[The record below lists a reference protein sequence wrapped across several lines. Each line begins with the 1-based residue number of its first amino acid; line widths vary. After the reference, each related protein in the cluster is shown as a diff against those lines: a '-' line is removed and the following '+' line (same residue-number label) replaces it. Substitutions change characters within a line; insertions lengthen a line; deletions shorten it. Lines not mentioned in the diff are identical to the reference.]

1 MPNMN
6 TNTDVAWQVVAFVV
20 SVLAAWQLAVAT
32 VERVN
37 TDDPRPAEDVEGVVY
52 DA

>member
-1 MPNMN
+1 MSDMN

-20 SVLAAWQLAVAT
+20 SAAAAWQIAVAI

-37 TDDPRPAEDVEGVVY
+37 TDDPRPAGDVEEVVY